1 MSKNA
6 KTLNKTRET
15 TWKILLRRLGE
26 TAVALFGMA
35 TLWLIAY
42 VVVGNEL
49 LVPALSDCL
58 NQLGGLLIDGEF
70 WMGFL
75 HTLGRVFLAFTLSF
89 VSAAFFA
96 VIAYTVPW
104 FGRILSPMV
113 SALRSLPVLAVL
125 LIILVISGAGVAPV
139 IVAFLSL
146 SPMLYAGFLAALCQV
161 DKDLIKM
168 SRVYNVPLKRRILS
182 LYLPSAAPYAMRES
196 AAALAF
202 SLKLVVSA
210 EVLASTYKSLGG
222 LMQEARLFLE
232 MPTLFAL
239 VSITFFVGL
248 ILETAGNI
256 LAEFVE
262 RRVK

>member
-1 MSKNA
+1 MKKLILKNLIQTGVA
-6 KTLNKTRET
+6 
-15 TWKILLRRLGE
+15 IVFLLI
-26 TAVALFGMA
+26 V
-35 TLWLIAY
+35 WWIAY
-42 VVVGNEL
+42 RSVGNDL
-49 LVPALSDCL
+49 LVPPLSDSLKEMLVLLGQGAFWRALVGSLSRALS
-58 NQLGGLLIDGEF
+58 
-70 WMGFL
+70 
-75 HTLGRVFLAFTLSF
+75 AFALSF
-89 VSAAFFA
+89 LLAVIFA
-96 VIAYTVPW
+96 VIAYLLPW
-104 FGRILSPMV
+104 FERFFAPLV
-113 SALRSLPVLAVL
+113 SVLRSMPVLAVL
-125 LIILVISGAGVAPV
+125 LILLSFLNAGQAP
-139 IVAFLSL
+139 IAVAFLSL
-146 SPMLYAGFLAALCQV
+146 YPMLYAGFLAALCQV